1 MSSYTLTPQFIR
13 DFQALEPDMSPAD
26 VEIFDALLAVIVRSP
41 QTVQR
46 VQSFYD
52 PQRPSWLARSGPFVI
67 HYAFDAQADEVTFI
81 NLFRRR

>member
-1 MSSYTLTPQFIR
+1 MSAYTLTPQFVR
-13 DFQALEPDMSPAD
+13 DFQALEPSMSPAD
-26 VEIFDALLAVIVRSP
+26 MSIFDALLAAIVRDP
-41 QTVQR
+41 QTVHR

-52 PQRPSWLARSGPFVI
+52 PQRPSWLSRSGPFVI

>member
-1 MSSYTLTPQFIR
+1 MSSYTLTPQCIR

-26 VEIFDALLAVIVRSP
+26 MEIFDALLAAIVRTP

-67 HYAFDAQADEVTFI
+67 YYAFDAQADEVTFI

>member
-1 MSSYTLTPQFIR
+1 MSSYTLAPQFVR
-13 DFQALEPDMSPAD
+13 DFQALEPNMSPTD
-26 VEIFDALLAVIVRSP
+26 MEVLDTLLAAIVRNP
-41 QTVQR
+41 QTVPR

-67 HYAFDAQADEVTFI
+67 HYAFDAQADEVTLI